1 VGLSLGEIVKFL
13 PDNLRPQLV
22 SEPSA
27 SAVVMI
33 QLTEVLQQLKQG
45 SVRVSF
51 GELRQGAPP
60 GVFANTSALDSTM
73 VQIPLSEVLK
83 RIDPSKLPR
92 RTQQKRIEVPEDIIN
107 VFGERGEIV
116 VPPPNSASAEADRL
130 RPAPVRPS
138 VASTPAPAPISASSP
153 PPPPVKPAGQPPA
166 GQSSP
171 ARVSPPSE
179 AASGPIPAS
188 ASLRAMAAST
198 GARAGASPS
207 ASPAAPAAADP
218 EVAGSDP
225 LTVPVGS
232 VSEGWPEAIR
242 QELGA
247 LNAEKSLIALP
258 VGEVGAA
265 LKMGKVAFAWKQ
277 IRAWLNPAPQPGPSP
292 HDAAILELPLNMIA
306 PLFMAKRKPV
316 ASRKAVAVDENIPDL
331 FTADG
336 VRPSLESTVS
346 SVAPTPVAETP
357 VPSAPAPIQAP
368 TPQPAATSPPAGDP
382 RSVPA
387 SIPGR
392 QARDLGEL
400 FGQPAKKSWTP
411 QEIVEGTV
419 RMKGVG
425 GALLVLP
432 DGLLVAA
439 RVPEGFR
446 TETVA
451 SLSIR

>member
-1 VGLSLGEIVKFL
+1 
-13 PDNLRPQLV
+13 
-22 SEPSA
+22 
-27 SAVVMI
+27 
-33 QLTEVLQQLKQG
+33 
-45 SVRVSF
+45 
-51 GELRQGAPP
+51 
-60 GVFANTSALDSTM
+60 
-73 VQIPLSEVLK
+73 
-83 RIDPSKLPR
+83 
-92 RTQQKRIEVPEDIIN
+92 
-107 VFGERGEIV
+107 
-116 VPPPNSASAEADRL
+116 
-130 RPAPVRPS
+130 
-138 VASTPAPAPISASSP
+138 
-153 PPPPVKPAGQPPA
+153 
-166 GQSSP
+166 
-171 ARVSPPSE
+171 
-179 AASGPIPAS
+179 
-188 ASLRAMAAST
+188 
-198 GARAGASPS
+198 
-207 ASPAAPAAADP
+207 
-218 EVAGSDP
+218 
-225 LTVPVGS
+225 

-451 SLSIR
+451 AFMPQILGRMSQYASELQPGQMGSLGFVIDRTPWQFYKAGDLLLDRLMSKRRMRRRVFALREIGFCWRRQRWQFRCGPRRLRSLSQLLPADAHRAANEGGSSSAALRGRPRNHCRDTCH